1 MRDSL
6 TSLNVSSSNQ
16 NKAVFFPP
24 IRIKQCFSPQS
35 ELSWMSVSQW
45 EVALHQGICRHPIR
59 IKPCFSRQSE
69 LSWRPVSQWESLF
82 FLFLLWLSLSP
93 FQYIRKNYSITYDF
107 ISENNHV
114 LKSNTLHCFLYGV
127 TISTRN
133 KHTDSNR
140 YKNAFSICIM
150 YITIADNKWQGGKK
164 LFCFFLLFLRLRVS
178 LKNGVG
184 FFL

>member
-16 NKAVFFPP
+16 NKAVFFLPIRIKLNVCQPMRGSLTSRNLSSSNQNKAMFFPP
-24 IRIKQCFSPQS
+24 IRIK
-35 ELSWMSVSQW
+35 LKVSQPMR
-45 EVALHQGICRHPIR
+45 G
-59 IKPCFSRQSE
+59 
-69 LSWRPVSQWESLF
+69 SLT
-82 FLFLLWLSLSP
+82 
-93 FQYIRKNYSITYDF
+93 YIRKNYSITYDF

-164 LFCFFLLFLRLRVS
+164 LFVFF
-178 LKNGVG
+178 
-184 FFL
+184 FFFSCDLESAWKMGSDSFYRK

>member
-1 MRDSL
+1 MPCGSSWKRKVCQPMRDSL

-59 IKPCFSRQSE
+59 IKPCFFRQSE
-69 LSWRPVSQWESLF
+69 LSWKSVSQWESLF

-93 FQYIRKNYSITYDF
+93 FQYIWKNYSITYDF

-150 YITIADNKWQGGKK
+150 YITIADNK
-164 LFCFFLLFLRLRVS
+164 
-178 LKNGVG
+178 
-184 FFL
+184 

>member
-16 NKAVFFPP
+16 NKAVFFLPIRIKLNVCQPMRGSLTSRNLSSSNQNKAMFFPP
-24 IRIKQCFSPQS
+24 IRIK
-35 ELSWMSVSQW
+35 LKVSQPMR
-45 EVALHQGICRHPIR
+45 ESV
-59 IKPCFSRQSE
+59 F
-69 LSWRPVSQWESLF
+69 PVPPLA
-82 FLFLLWLSLSP
+82 LSLSP